1 MMKLQNSLIQE
12 FLLYHIIQF
21 THFMYMALLPEDLRR
36 HAEDDTMCGI
46 SWLKSSSSLPVML
59 KYILIIYLFPKII
72 VFIHLFIL
80 IKVEKAQS
88 LSI

>member
-1 MMKLQNSLIQE
+1 
-12 FLLYHIIQF
+12 
-21 THFMYMALLPEDLRR
+21 MALLPEDLRR
-36 HAEDDTMCGI
+36 HAEDDTVYGI